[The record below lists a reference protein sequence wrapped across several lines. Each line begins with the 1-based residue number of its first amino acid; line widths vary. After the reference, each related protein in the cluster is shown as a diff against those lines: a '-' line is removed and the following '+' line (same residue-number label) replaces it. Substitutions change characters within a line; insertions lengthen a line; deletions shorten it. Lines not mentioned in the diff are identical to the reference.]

1 MKKPLLFLTLLL
13 PALGFGQG
21 YSLKCARVTSGGST
35 TTGGSY
41 RLLNTI
47 GQPDAG
53 GPITSGR
60 YVFTGGFW
68 AQIVV
73 VPTPGLPLL
82 SIAQAGDQI
91 NVAWPATG
99 SYTLEQ
105 NNDLAAP
112 AGWTVSSYPATTA
125 HGTNTVTIHSPVGN
139 WYFRLRQ

>member
-1 MKKPLLFLTLLL
+1 MKKPLLLITLLL
-13 PALGFGQG
+13 PALGFGPG
-21 YSLKCARVTSGGST
+21 YTLKWAKVTSGGST
-35 TTGGSY
+35 TTGGRY
-41 RLLNTI
+41 RLLATI

-53 GPITSGR
+53 GSLTGGR
-60 YVFTGGFW
+60 YTFTGGFW

-91 NVAWPATG
+91 TVAWPATG

-125 HGTNTVTIHSPVGN
+125 HGTNTVTINSPVGN